1 MFWYINQK
9 INLENIRIWF
19 LFKMKLLFFIIIINV
34 GVRASLRAPQL
45 IQRVLKLTIM

>member
-19 LFKMKLLFFIIIINV
+19 LFKMKLLLFIIIIIINNV
-34 GVRASLRAPQL
+34 VFGLACEHLN
-45 IQRVLKLTIM
+45 